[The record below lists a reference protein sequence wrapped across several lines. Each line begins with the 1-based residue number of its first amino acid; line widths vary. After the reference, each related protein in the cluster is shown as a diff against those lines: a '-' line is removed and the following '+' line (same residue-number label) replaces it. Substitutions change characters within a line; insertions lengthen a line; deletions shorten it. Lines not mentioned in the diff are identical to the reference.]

1 MIKPVAATLAMAWVV
16 GGLAPARS
24 AQAQELMIGAAR
36 IDTDHDLLG
45 TPTVLDASIGAELT
59 PKVGVRLGIQHG
71 GAEFSSLGST
81 CVGLVPPDEDCSPER
96 RGEEST
102 TTALFVSVPLMAS
115 VGWGRVGVV
124 PEIRRLVMKSRQE
137 GTRSGRVR
145 TADKVAY
152 GLSLGAELDVFVWDR
167 PGIALH
173 AAVHAATHPWFD
185 EEIIADG
192 YTPFEETVRLTWL
205 EVGVMVRPDRPR

>member
-1 MIKPVAATLAMAWVV
+1 MIKPVGATLTIAWVV
-16 GGLAPARS
+16 GGLAAARPAL
-24 AQAQELMIGAAR
+24 AQELRIGVAR
-36 IDTDHDLLG
+36 VDTDHELLG
-45 TPTVLDASIGAELT
+45 TPTVLQASIGTGLI

-96 RGEEST
+96 RAEEST
-102 TTALFVSVPLMAS
+102 TTTLFVSVPSRVS

-124 PEIRRLVMKSRQE
+124 PEVRRLVMKSRRE

-152 GLSLGAELDVFVWDR
+152 GLGLGAELDVFLWDR
-167 PGIALH
+167 PGVALH

-205 EVGVMVRPDRPR
+205 EVGVTVRPGRPR